1 MPMLSAAL
9 IADVQHRLAYQD
21 TGCDPASETMNLVKA
36 VETRADNDLKG
47 IVLDCFDGNSRG
59 RQRDA
64 LLHVCLF

>member
-36 VETRADNDLKG
+36 VDWYDAQ
-47 IVLDCFDGNSRG
+47 F
-59 RQRDA
+59 RDS
-64 LLHVCLF
+64 C